1 MKRILLLVSMVIH
14 MLVFSTSLMAEPAN
28 KPATLSLPFKSNSQ
42 WMLELPSD
50 GPVVYHGVYSLDD
63 AGTGKGGMLYPAP
76 SAAGLVAAIVTH
88 ALIIN
93 SAKNEQ
99 KNQLQLNADQVLSSY
114 QEALNNFKYAE
125 LMQRT
130 VDRMSITAAE
140 EHVKAQGYSDRKMI
154 IESAPTFMLT
164 QDQKTIIINDT
175 IVIRIPGQA
184 PEVAHKSMIRV
195 ISTAENSADSSS
207 FWTGNQGENIK
218 GISSQLHAQSIDIA
232 LQAFAAGKATESK
245 PFQTVR
251 YKEGLSD
258 KVERAQVIHK
268 DCDRMLIKN
277 LRGVF
282 ISAPVV
288 KSVESVCEPVT
299 EI

>member
-1 MKRILLLVSMVIH
+1 MKRILLLGSMAIYA
-14 MLVFSTSLMAEPAN
+14 LFFNTSGMAEPAS
-28 KPATLSLPFKSNSQ
+28 KTATLSLPFKSNSQ
-42 WMLELPSD
+42 WMLEIPSD
-50 GPVVYHGVYSLDD
+50 GPVVYHGVYSLDE

-93 SAKNEQ
+93 SAKNDQ
-99 KNQLQLNADQVLSSY
+99 KNQLQLNADQVLSNY
-114 QEALNNFKYAE
+114 QEALNNFKYGE
-125 LMQRT
+125 LIQRT
-130 VDRMSITAAE
+130 VDRVSIIHAA

-164 QDQKTIIINDT
+164 QDQKTVIINDS
-175 IVIRIPGQA
+175 IVIRMPGQT
-184 PEVAHKSMIRV
+184 PEVAYKSLIRV
-195 ISTAENSADSSS
+195 ISNADNSADSSL

-232 LQAFAAGKATESK
+232 LQTFVAGKSAESK

-251 YKEGLSD
+251 YREGLSD

-268 DCDRMLIKN
+268 DCERMLIKN
-277 LRGVF
+277 LRGMF

-288 KSVESVCEPVT
+288 KSVENGCETMT

>member
-1 MKRILLLVSMVIH
+1 MKRILLLVSMVIN
-14 MLVFSTSLMAEPAN
+14 MLIFNSSAMAEPAN
-28 KPATLSLPFKSNSQ
+28 KPTTLSLPFKSNSQ
-42 WMLELPSD
+42 WMLELPND
-50 GPVVYHGVYSLDD
+50 GPVVYHGVYSLDE

-93 SAKNEQ
+93 SVKNEQ

-114 QEALNNFKYAE
+114 QEALNHFKYGE
-125 LMQRT
+125 LIERT
-130 VDRMSITAAE
+130 IDRLSLTPAAE
-140 EHVKAQGYSDRKMI
+140 HLKALAYSERRMI

-164 QDQKTIIINDT
+164 QDQKTIIINDNV
-175 IVIRIPGQA
+175 VIRIPGQT

-195 ISTAENSADSSS
+195 ISAAENSADSSS

-232 LQAFAAGKATESK
+232 LQTFAAGKSAESK

-288 KSVESVCEPVT
+288 KSPENACEPVT

>member
-1 MKRILLLVSMVIH
+1 MKRILLLVSMVIN
-14 MLVFSTSLMAEPAN
+14 MLTFSSSAMAEPSS
-28 KPATLSLPFKSNSQ
+28 KSATLSLPFKSNSQ
-42 WMLELPSD
+42 WMLELPND
-50 GPVVYHGVYSLDD
+50 GPVVYHGVYSLDE

-93 SAKNEQ
+93 SVKNEQ
-99 KNQLQLNADQVLSSY
+99 KNQLQLNADQVLSNY
-114 QEALNNFKYAE
+114 QEALNHFKYGE
-125 LMQRT
+125 LIQRT
-130 VDRMSITAAE
+130 VERLSITPAA
-140 EHVKAQGYSDRKMI
+140 EHVKAQGYSERRMI

-164 QDQKTIIINDT
+164 QDQKTIIINDNV
-175 IVIRIPGQA
+175 VIRIPGQT

-195 ISTAENSADSSS
+195 ISAAENSADSSS

-232 LQAFAAGKATESK
+232 LQTFAAGKSAESK

-288 KSVESVCEPVT
+288 KSPENACEPVT

>member
-1 MKRILLLVSMVIH
+1 MKQIFLLVGMVIN
-14 MLVFSTSLMAEPAN
+14 MLIFCASVTAEPAG

-42 WMLELPSD
+42 WMLELPND
-50 GPVVYHGVYSLDD
+50 GPVVYHGVYSLDE

-93 SAKNEQ
+93 SVKNEQ
-99 KNQLQLNADQVLSSY
+99 KNKLQLNADQVLSSY
-114 QEALNNFKYAE
+114 QEALNNFKYGE
-125 LMQRT
+125 LIQRT
-130 VDRMSITAAE
+130 VDRLATTPAA

-164 QDQKTIIINDT
+164 QDQKTIIINDNV
-175 IVIRIPGQA
+175 VIRFPGQT
-184 PEVAHKSMIRV
+184 PEVAHKSMIKV
-195 ISTAENSADSSS
+195 ISTAENSAESST

-232 LQAFAAGKATESK
+232 LQTFAAGKSAESQ

-251 YKEGLSD
+251 YREGLAE

-288 KSVESVCEPVT
+288 KSVENICEPVT

>member
-1 MKRILLLVSMVIH
+1 MKRILLLVGMVIN
-14 MLVFSTSLMAEPAN
+14 MLIFSANVMAEPAS
-28 KPATLSLPFKSNSQ
+28 KSATLSLPFKSNSQ
-42 WMLELPSD
+42 WMLELPND
-50 GPVVYHGVYSLDD
+50 GPVVYHGVYSLDE

-93 SAKNEQ
+93 SVKNEQ
-99 KNQLQLNADQVLSSY
+99 KNQLQLSADQVLSSY
-114 QEALNNFKYAE
+114 QEALGNFKYAE

-130 VDRMSITAAE
+130 VDRLSTTPAA
-140 EHVKAQGYSDRKMI
+140 EHVKAQGYSERKMI

-164 QDQKTIIINDT
+164 QDQKTVIINDNV
-175 IVIRIPGQA
+175 VIRIPGQT

-195 ISTAENSADSSS
+195 ISTAENSVDSSS

-232 LQAFAAGKATESK
+232 LQTFAAGKSAESK

-251 YKEGLSD
+251 YREGLSD

-277 LRGVF
+277 LRGVL

-288 KSVESVCEPVT
+288 KSVENVCEPVT

>member
-1 MKRILLLVSMVIH
+1 MKRILLLLSIFIN
-14 MLVFSTSLMAEPAN
+14 LPIFSTSVMAEPAI

-50 GPVVYHGVYSLDD
+50 GPVVYHGVYSLDE
-63 AGTGKGGMLYPAP
+63 AGTGQGSMLYPAP
-76 SAAGLVAAIVTH
+76 SAAGLVAAVIAH
-88 ALIIN
+88 AFIIN
-93 SAKNEQ
+93 SVKNEQ
-99 KNQLQLNADQVLSSY
+99 KNKLQLNADQVLSSY
-114 QEALNNFKYAE
+114 QEALNNFKYGE
-125 LMQRT
+125 LIQRT
-130 VDRMSITAAE
+130 VDRLSITSAA
-140 EHVKAQGYSDRKMI
+140 EHVKAQGYADRKMI

-164 QDQKTIIINDT
+164 QDQKTIIINDN
-175 IVIRIPGQA
+175 IVIRIPGQT
-184 PEVAHKSMIRV
+184 PEVAHKSMIKV
-195 ISTAENSADSSS
+195 ISTAESSADSSS

-218 GISSQLHAQSIDIA
+218 GISSLLHAQSIDIA
-232 LQAFAAGKATESK
+232 LQTFAAGKSTESK
-245 PFQTVR
+245 PFQTVHYR
-251 YKEGLSD
+251 EGLSD

-288 KSVESVCEPVT
+288 KSLENACEPVT

>member
-1 MKRILLLVSMVIH
+1 
-14 MLVFSTSLMAEPAN
+14 
-28 KPATLSLPFKSNSQ
+28 
-42 WMLELPSD
+42 
-50 GPVVYHGVYSLDD
+50 
-63 AGTGKGGMLYPAP
+63 
-76 SAAGLVAAIVTH
+76 
-88 ALIIN
+88 
-93 SAKNEQ
+93 
-99 KNQLQLNADQVLSSY
+99 
-114 QEALNNFKYAE
+114 
-125 LMQRT
+125 
-130 VDRMSITAAE
+130 
-140 EHVKAQGYSDRKMI
+140 
-154 IESAPTFMLT
+154 MLT
-164 QDQKTIIINDT
+164 QDQKTIIINDNV
-175 IVIRIPGQA
+175 VIRIPGQT
-184 PEVAHKSMIRV
+184 PEVAHKSIIRV
-195 ISTAENSADSSS
+195 ISAAENSADSSS

-232 LQAFAAGKATESK
+232 LQTFAAAKSTESK

-288 KSVESVCEPVT
+288 KSPENACEPVT